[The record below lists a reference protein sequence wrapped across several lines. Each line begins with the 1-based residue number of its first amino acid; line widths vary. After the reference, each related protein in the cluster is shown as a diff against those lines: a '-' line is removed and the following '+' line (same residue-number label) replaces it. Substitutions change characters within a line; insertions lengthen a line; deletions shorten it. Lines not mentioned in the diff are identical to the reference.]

1 MAGGETSRR
10 WEAERQDVK
19 RAEARLIR
27 GLQHLEEARLSYL
40 NSMMKEQ
47 RRLQQELMRMQKS
60 RSKQKLSVGPG
71 HRSIKLALPLLSPRA
86 GQDYSRFQD
95 AAQRSKRK
103 TLPKAGGFPGTSQPS
118 LYLQKPDGDVARNE
132 EDRKGHLPP
141 LNVKGQN
148 TIADRDIA
156 TLEDSIAKQ
165 LCISSEAGEGEE
177 ADGIEGQGKGPAEKE
192 TRTAGA
198 QGTAAT
204 KPVTLRGK
212 RRPSLGHEGLI
223 MDPEAY
229 AADGRLRTMYARP
242 DFLKSYAEARK
253 ARYIRHHKNA
263 PAWEKELSLQEIFG
277 HKKTMQHSPQGQAVM
292 KP

>member
-1 MAGGETSRR
+1 MAAGETSRR

-19 RAEARLIR
+19 RAKARLIR

-40 NSMMKEQ
+40 DSMMKEQ
-47 RRLQQELMRMQKS
+47 RRLEQELMRMQKS
-60 RSKQKLSVGPG
+60 RSKQQLSVGPG
-71 HRSIKLALPLLSPRA
+71 RRSIKPALPLLSPQA
-86 GQDYSRFQD
+86 AQDYSRFQG

-103 TLPKAGGFPGTSQPS
+103 TLPNAGGFPGTSQPS
-118 LYLQKPDGDVARNE
+118 LYLQKPDGDGAGNE

-141 LNVKGQN
+141 LNVKEQN

-156 TLEDSIAKQ
+156 TLKDSIAKQ
-165 LCISSEAGEGEE
+165 LCISPEAGEGEE
-177 ADGIEGQGKGPAEKE
+177 ADGKEGQGPAQKE
-192 TRTAGA
+192 TRAAGA
-198 QGTAAT
+198 KGTAT
-204 KPVTLRGK
+204 PHLVTLPGK
-212 RRPSLGHEGLI
+212 PRPSLGHERLI
-223 MDPEAY
+223 VDPEAY

-253 ARYIRHHKNA
+253 ARYIRHKNA

-277 HKKTMQHSPQGQAVM
+277 HKKTMQRSPQGQAMM

>member
-10 WEAERQDVK
+10 WEAERQDGR

-27 GLQHLEEARLSYL
+27 GLQHLEDARLSYL

-71 HRSIKLALPLLSPRA
+71 RRSIKLALPLLSPQA

-95 AAQRSKRK
+95 PAQRSKRK
-103 TLPKAGGFPGTSQPS
+103 TLAKAGGFPGTSQPS

-132 EDRKGHLPP
+132 EARKGHLPP
-141 LNVKGQN
+141 LNVKDQD
-148 TIADRDIA
+148 TTADRDIA
-156 TLEDSIAKQ
+156 TLKDSIAKQ
-165 LCISSEAGEGEE
+165 LCISPEAGEGEE
-177 ADGIEGQGKGPAEKE
+177 ADGTEGRGEGPAEKE
-192 TRTAGA
+192 SRAAAGA
-198 QGTAAT
+198 KGT
-204 KPVTLRGK
+204 KLVTLPGQ
-212 RRPSLGHEGLI
+212 RRPSLGPERLI

-229 AADGRLRTMYARP
+229 AADGRLRTIYARP

-253 ARYIRHHKNA
+253 ARYIRHKNA

-277 HKKTMQHSPQGQAVM
+277 HKKTMQHSPQGQAMM
-292 KP
+292 KPQP